1 MLGNDTNNFSLKKIL
16 KNPDRYYIIH
26 YSCQSLYDDNEG
38 LSPRIASIVVM
49 HLSTQQVVSFSTHS
63 IAEQLS
69 ITRQDCANRA
79 DDIEK
84 KLLSD
89 FSEFMRDRRDKI
101 WLHWNMKNLTYGFE
115 HIEHRFRT
123 LHKSD
128 MPTLPVERRVNID
141 DILSIKYGDNY
152 VSKPRMQK
160 LMELNG
166 GLRRN
171 FRSGTEEVE
180 LFKQHQFSQMHAS
193 TASKVEF
200 FRDVIVS
207 AKKGNLK
214 VESNSIFITL
224 DRIYESRF
232 AKIAGTFVAAIGLI
246 GTVIGFIK

>member
-1 MLGNDTNNFSLKKIL
+1 MHFRVET
-16 KNPDRYYIIH
+16 
-26 YSCQSLYDDNEG
+26 
-38 LSPRIASIVVM
+38 A

-69 ITRQDCANRA
+69 IKREECTSRA

-123 LHKSD
+123 LHGAD
-128 MPTLPVERRVNID
+128 MPTLPVERRINID
-141 DILSIKYGDNY
+141 DIISMKYGDNY

-171 FRSGTEEVE
+171 FRSGIEEVE
-180 LFKQHQFSQMHAS
+180 LFKQLQFSQMHAS

-207 AKKGNLK
+207 AKKGRLK
-214 VESNSIFITL
+214 VETKGALIAL
-224 DRIYESRF
+224 DKIYESRL
-232 AKIAGTFVAAIGLI
+232 AKITGTTVGAIGLI
-246 GTVIGFIK
+246 GTMFGFFK